1 MPPGRRP
8 GRSPWPTQREAGL
21 HQRRGGAR
29 QATAG
34 TGRKALLALDDRTAI
49 TLLAARFWL
58 PKSVLASLFGV
69 STTTI
74 NNAIRQT
81 QPLLTL
87 TGHHTEPARNQLSS
101 LTELLRFA
109 ADAGIPVPEEI
120 KAAC

>member
-8 GRSPWPTQREAGL
+8 GRLAVAHPARGRAAPAA
-21 HQRRGGAR
+21 RRR
-29 QATAG
+29 QAG
-34 TGRKALLALDDRTAI
+34 HRRDRPQSPPRPGRPDAI
-49 TLLAARFWL
+49 TLLAARFRL